1 MLTDADRQ
9 WLAEHRRSIATWCDF
24 YLAQFR
30 GMASAELAEVAGQV
44 LIYHKGRFVLA
55 QDLAAEVVKS
65 ASTSQIF
72 EQWNYECAC
81 AVHFA
86 AQGLSSFDA
95 AALLVASGYQDEGGG
110 GGGGGAARAGAG
122 GRGPPGRGA
131 GRPRTTQ
138 TQPPKR

>member
-9 WLAEHRRSIATWCDF
+9 WLAEHRRSVATWCDF

-65 ASTSQIF
+65 VRPSQIF

-95 AALLVASGYQDEGGG
+95 AALLVASGYQDESLDELSSASDEAVQEAWHALYGE
-110 GGGGGAARAGAG
+110 
-122 GRGPPGRGA
+122 PED
-131 GRPRTTQ
+131 
-138 TQPPKR
+138 